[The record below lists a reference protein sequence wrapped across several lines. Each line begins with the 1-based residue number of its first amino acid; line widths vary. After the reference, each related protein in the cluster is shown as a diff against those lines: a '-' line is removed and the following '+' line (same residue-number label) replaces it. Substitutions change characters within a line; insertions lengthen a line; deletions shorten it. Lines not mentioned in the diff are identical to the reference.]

1 MSVLKKFVG
10 AVVADF
16 RAMESARARYHGEG
30 QSLAALPKALVTRI
44 GFQMVTAIRAMHAL
58 RDAKVP
64 MGAQVASRLIR
75 HAYGA
80 EIHWDAAIA
89 PGVSLV
95 HGNGIVVSHAATI
108 GAGCILFHNVTLGES
123 FDPETKT
130 KGAPRLG
137 RDVHVGPGAV
147 LLGPITIGDGAKIMA
162 GAVVTRSVPA
172 GSVARAAPV
181 EIMPRRSD
189 QRAN

>member
-1 MSVLKKFVG
+1 MSLLG
-10 AVVADF
+10 RLARAVVADF

-30 QSLAALPKALVTRI
+30 QSLLGLPKALVTRI
-44 GFQMVTAIRAMHAL
+44 GFQMTTAIRVMHTL
-58 RDAKVP
+58 RDARVP
-64 MGAQVASRLIR
+64 FGAEIASRLIR

-80 EIHWDAAIA
+80 EIHWDATFA
-89 PGVSLV
+89 PGVSFV
-95 HGNGIVVSHAATI
+95 HGNGIVVSHAAKV
-108 GAGCILFHNVTLGES
+108 GEGCILFHNVTLGES

-130 KGAPRLG
+130 KGAPVLG

-172 GSVARAAPV
+172 GSVARPAPV
-181 EIMPRRSD
+181 EIVPRRSD

>member
-1 MSVLKKFVG
+1 MSALRKFAS

-44 GFQMVTAIRAMHAL
+44 GFQMTTAIRAMHAL
-58 RDAKVP
+58 RDAHLP
-64 MGAQVASRLIR
+64 LGAQVASRLIR

-80 EIHWDAAIA
+80 EIHWDATIA
-89 PGVSLV
+89 PGISLV
-95 HGNGIVVSHAATI
+95 HGNGIVVSHAAKI
-108 GAGCILFHNVTLGES
+108 GEGCILFHNVTLGES

-130 KGAPRLG
+130 KGAPTLG
-137 RDVHVGPGAV
+137 KDVHVGPGAV
-147 LLGPITIGDGAKIMA
+147 LLGPIVVGDGAKIMA

-181 EIMPRRSD
+181 DIVPRRSD
-189 QRAN
+189 QRTN

>member
-1 MSVLKKFVG
+1 VSVLKKFLG
-10 AVVADF
+10 AVVADY

-30 QSLAALPKALVTRI
+30 QSLAGLPAALVTRI
-44 GFQMVTAIRAMHAL
+44 GFQMTTAIRAMHAL
-58 RDAKVP
+58 RDARVP
-64 MGAQVASRLIR
+64 LGARVASRLIR

-89 PGVSLV
+89 PGISLV
-95 HGNGIVVSHAATI
+95 HGNGIVLSHTAKI
-108 GAGCILFHNVTLGES
+108 GEGCILFHNVTLGES

-130 KGAPRLG
+130 KGAPVLG

-147 LLGPITIGDGAKIMA
+147 LLGPIVVGDGAKIMA
-162 GAVVTRSVPA
+162 GAVVTRNVPA
-172 GSVARAAPV
+172 GCVARAAPV
-181 EIMPRRSD
+181 EVVPKRTD